1 MKKIITFS
9 LLLTSFAAVFN
20 SCRKE
25 DNVKLPDL
33 IQAPLPLITK
43 DPGGDDVIS
52 GQDPDNFTGKFV
64 VDMYFPNDIKPQKA
78 DAVVIKNGNK
88 TVVKT
93 IQADV
98 TTFPTTVEVTGAQL
112 ATLFGAPIVAGD
124 NFQIG
129 VDLTM
134 ANGLKFEAFP
144 VTGNAYASGTAAQPG
159 SSTVITYVA
168 VCEFDNASFNGNYV
182 VQQDD
187 WADFAVGDLVEVKPG
202 AGDNEISV
210 LAYPSPAFGTNRK
223 PMILTVNPTT
233 FDVTI
238 SEQVIGDYFGAGPG
252 ATARGTGTVNPCG
265 DNISLLVT
273 IKIDG
278 TDYEDNVLILA
289 RQ

>member
-1 MKKIITFS
+1 
-9 LLLTSFAAVFN
+9 
-20 SCRKE
+20 
-25 DNVKLPDL
+25 
-33 IQAPLPLITK
+33 
-43 DPGGDDVIS
+43 
-52 GQDPDNFTGKFV
+52 
-64 VDMYFPNDIKPQKA
+64 MYFPNDIKPQKA
-78 DAVVIKNGNK
+78 DAVVIRNGDK
-88 TVVKT
+88 SVVKT
-93 IQADV
+93 IQADI
-98 TTFPTTVEVTGAQL
+98 TSFPTTVEVTGTQL
-112 ATLFGAPIVAGD
+112 ATLFGVPIVAGD

-134 ANGLKFEAFP
+134 SNGVKFEAFP

-159 SSTVITYVA
+159 SSTTINYVA

-202 AGDNEISV
+202 TGDNEISI
-210 LAYPSPAFGTNRK
+210 LAYPSPAFGENRK
-223 PMILTVNPTT
+223 PMIIKVDAATYEVEI
-233 FDVTI
+233 D
-238 SEQVIGDYFGAGPG
+238 EQVIGDYFGAPPN

-273 IKIDG
+273 IKIGG